1 MGFIGP
7 PFLEMLIIFPPL
19 VSSFRERERLLHIGM
34 RCPNNPLFS
43 MRLLMFGVLILWV
56 HFLFLM
62 VFHISCFL
70 LIMFLDGLAK
80 ATRTNDSKVVVD
92 FVRSDIFCRFGVPRA
107 IISDQ
112 GSHFYNRSLASL
124 LHKYGVAH
132 RVVTAYH
139 PQTNG
144 QEEVFN
150 REIKQVL

>member
-1 MGFIGP
+1 MAHLPTVILVLSELLGRCWIVGSIGP

-19 VSSFRERERLLHIGM
+19 VSSVRERERLLHIGM

-80 ATRTNDSKVVVD
+80 ATRTNDSKVFMD
-92 FVRSDIFCRFGVPRA
+92 FVRSNIFCRFGVPRA

-112 GSHFYNRSLASL
+112 GSHFCKRPLASL
-124 LHKYGVAH
+124 L
-132 RVVTAYH
+132 
-139 PQTNG
+139 
-144 QEEVFN
+144 
-150 REIKQVL
+150 